1 MYGIDFIFSV
11 FKELFIIFIE
21 YVFLLKELLDKD
33 FLFFNVSLELLV
45 SFLRCVEN
53 FYIYNKSDVRLFVLL
68 NFDLY
73 GDWMINIRLEY
84 LYIML

>member
-1 MYGIDFIFSV
+1 M

-45 SFLRCVEN
+45 SFLICVEN
-53 FYIYNKSDVRLFVLL
+53 FDIYNKWCKVICFVEFWFVWWL
-68 NFDLY
+68 D
-73 GDWMINIRLEY
+73 D
-84 LYIML
+84 